1 MGWGGGATGWW
12 RYPTYRKFAYC
23 FPHPPSPGRFQ
34 GHFTDKGYNAIQL
47 AYAANCWV
55 RNVRIQNADNG
66 LLVSSTNFVTVDGE
80 CGWCCQHLVLA
91 GNGSQPAVERQM
103 RPAVGLVGTA
113 CYQGHR
119 NRARRAFQEAAEQ
132 AACDNAAWTVLPAC
146 QLPSCASLQH
156 PARRVGVHHTT
167 LSVHTAEQTVCTHP
181 QPLPAACMHPACR
194 RDCDH

>member
-132 AACDNAAWTVLPAC
+132 AAWLASFLHVPPCSIQLGVSVCIILHSVCTLQSRRSARTHNLCPRPAC
-146 QLPSCASLQH
+146 TLRA
-156 PARRVGVHHTT
+156 GVTVTT
-167 LSVHTAEQTVCTHP
+167 DDRAIN
-181 QPLPAACMHPACR
+181 
-194 RDCDH
+194 